1 MVNNRRYHAGG
12 VKGSIGFLSIA
23 LSVIKWAI
31 LLIATTVC
39 LVPLYWM
46 VSSAFKLETATWQVP
61 PQFIPQPATL
71 ENFKQLFSNGAM
83 RWLLNSVIVSL
94 GTTILSLIFSAMSGY
109 AFATKRFR
117 GRKALFLAVILT
129 MILPSQI
136 ILIPLFL
143 EIVSMHLYNSYWGL
157 ILPFVAYPF
166 GIFLVRQFAV
176 SLPGELFE
184 AAKLDGANEYQIFV
198 KVALPLLKPAI
209 AALVI
214 FSFTTTW
221 NEFLWQTVA
230 INSNSLQTLPVG
242 VAIMSQQAGVTN
254 YGLVMAG
261 ATFAALP
268 LISIFL
274 AFQKYFTKG
283 LTMGSIK

>member
-1 MVNNRRYHAGG
+1 MFNNKKKHNSG
-12 VKGSIGFLSIA
+12 VKGRIGLLPMA
-23 LSVIKWAI
+23 LTVIKWVI
-31 LLIATTVC
+31 LIIATTIC

-46 VSSAFKLETATWQVP
+46 ISSSFKLEVATWQVP
-61 PQFIPQPATL
+61 PQLIPHPATL
-71 ENFKQLFSNGAM
+71 NNFNQLFSSGAI
-83 RWLLNSVIVSL
+83 RWLLNSIIVSL
-94 GTTILSLIFSAMSGY
+94 GTTLLSLIFSSMAGY
-109 AFATKRFR
+109 AFAIKIFR
-117 GRKALFLAVILT
+117 GRKILFLTVILT

-143 EIVSMHLYNSYWGL
+143 EIVSFHLYNSYWGL

-166 GIFLVRQFAV
+166 GIFLIRQFAV
-176 SLPGELFE
+176 SLPAELFE
-184 AAKLDGANEYQIFV
+184 AAKLDGANEFQIFV
-198 KVALPLLKPAI
+198 KIALPLLKPAI

-230 INSNSLQTLPVG
+230 IDSNSLQTLPVG
-242 VAIMSQQAGVTN
+242 VAIMSQQASVTN

-261 ATFAALP
+261 ASFAALP
-268 LISIFL
+268 LITIFL
-274 AFQKYFTKG
+274 VFQKYFTKG